1 MVSLEL
7 VDISITYPQG
17 IIEDV
22 LVKEDKFN
30 IFNGI
35 YFLDMEEDLYMP
47 LILRRTF
54 LTTRKTLIDVQ
65 IGKLILQLGEDKLNF
80 NVFKA
85 LKHPHDEYMC
95 FSISCIDFFLC

>member
-1 MVSLEL
+1 MVSLQL
-7 VDISITYPQG
+7 VGISITYPQG

-22 LVKEDKFN
+22 LVKVDKFN

-54 LTTRKTLIDVQ
+54 LTTWKTLIDVQ

-80 NVFKA
+80 NV
-85 LKHPHDEYMC
+85 LK
-95 FSISCIDFFLC
+95 L